1 MPAQHRNKGLERI
14 LGRLE
19 DLDEENLAILVNR
32 LVRDRHLLESVF
44 DIIRDGI
51 LVLDGESI
59 IQYANEASFRLL
71 GLRKNEIGRSNVWR
85 RIPELSRALQIDP
98 EKENPERFSA
108 SCEVEIHYPETRTLR
123 VYLVPLRDASDHDIG
138 EGTVA
143 VLSDVTEIKHTT
155 EEMIENEKIASIMM
169 LAAGVAH
176 ELGNPLNSL
185 TIHLQLMK
193 RRLEKEAEDGS
204 TDEKMAKS
212 LNICSREV
220 ERLDGIITHFL
231 AAIRPQPPDLRKVD
245 LIETLNDVLEV
256 EEDLFRERKVEIIV
270 NLDSLPPPV
279 LADPD
284 QVKQVFFNILKNA
297 VEAMPDGGS
306 IRVRW
311 RRDANY
317 IFLLFADSG
326 EGIDP
331 EDIPRVFQPYFTT
344 KDTGNGLGMMVVQR
358 IMRDHHGSIA
368 IDSRPGDG
376 TIVTLQ
382 FPAHLPER
390 PLLKETAPEDIDS
403 ESQGTSQLS

>member
-1 MPAQHRNKGLERI
+1 MSARRRNQGLERI

-19 DLDEENLAILVNR
+19 DLDQENLAIVVNR

-51 LVLDGESI
+51 LVLDGASV
-59 IQYANEASFRLL
+59 IQYANEAAFRLL
-71 GLRKNEIGRSNVWR
+71 GLRRNEVGRSNVWR

-98 EKENPERFSA
+98 EEAHPDRFTA
-108 SCEVEIHYPETRTLR
+108 SCEIEIHYPETRTVR
-123 VYLVPLRDASDHDIG
+123 IYLVPLRDADDHDLG

-143 VLSDVTEIKHTT
+143 VLSDVTEIKHSTQ
-155 EEMIENEKIASIMM
+155 ELIENEKIASIMM

-185 TIHLQLMK
+185 TIHLQLM
-193 RRLEKEAEDGS
+193 RRRMEKLSAGETADP
-204 TDEKMAKS
+204 KLAKS
-212 LNICSREV
+212 LDICSREV

-231 AAIRPQPPDLRKVD
+231 AAIRPQPPNLRKVD
-245 LIETLNDVLEV
+245 LIAVLSEVLEV
-256 EEDLFRERKVEIIV
+256 ESDLFRERKVEV
-270 NLDSLPPPV
+270 VVDLDTMAPPV

-284 QVKQVFFNILKNA
+284 QVKQVYFNVLKNA
-297 VEAMPDGGS
+297 VEAMPGGGS

-311 RRDANY
+311 RKDPRHV
-317 IFLLFADSG
+317 FLLFADTG
-326 EGIDP
+326 EGIEP

-368 IDSRPGDG
+368 IDSRPGEG
-376 TIVTLQ
+376 TVITLQ
-382 FPAHLPER
+382 FPAYDPER
-390 PLLKETAPEDIDS
+390 PLLEEAAKEAGPPRS
-403 ESQGTSQLS
+403 KA